1 MYESRIVT
9 GLAVAL
15 GGITV
20 LFGVLSLAY
29 NLVFL
34 AAAGVFGLS
43 AYFVW
48 YHASGRL
55 ARRLY
60 RGVEDRAEP
69 GGGGFGAGPRAD
81 WEPPRDGRSVE
92 GLGGRARSESGRT
105 TAGRAGRSGPEGR
118 RRRSTGGPTA
128 RQAYDA
134 LDLSPDAD
142 EGAVRAAYRQKVKEV
157 HPDQPGGDEERFKEV
172 QAAYERLTD

>member
-1 MYESRIVT
+1 MYGSRIVS
-9 GLAVAL
+9 GLAVVL
-15 GGITV
+15 GGMGA
-20 LFGVLSLAY
+20 LFVVLSVVY

-34 AAAGVFGLS
+34 PVAALFGLS

-69 GGGGFGAGPRAD
+69 GAQAGFGAGPRAD
-81 WEPPRDGRSVE
+81 WEPPRDGQRVGASA
-92 GLGGRARSESGRT
+92 GSRTRRAGDQTGRY
-105 TAGRAGRSGPEGR
+105 GRAGRGRRTPEGL
-118 RRRSTGGPTA
+118 TA
-128 RQAYDA
+128 QEAYDT
-134 LDLSPDAD
+134 LDLEPGAD
-142 EGAVRAAYRQKVKEV
+142 EGTVRDAYRRKVKEV
-157 HPDQPGGDEERFKEV
+157 HPDQPGGDEDRFKAV

>member
-60 RGVEDRAEP
+60 RGVEEQAEP
-69 GGGGFGAGPRAD
+69 GGGGFGAGPQAD
-81 WEPPRDGRSVE
+81 WEPPRDGRS
-92 GLGGRARSESGRT
+92 
-105 TAGRAGRSGPEGR
+105 GPRGR
-118 RRRSTGGPTA
+118 RQPTTGGPTA
-128 RQAYDA
+128 REAYDA
-134 LDLSPDAD
+134 LDLSPEAD

>member
-15 GGITV
+15 GGIAV
-20 LFGVLSLAY
+20 MFGVLSLAY

-60 RGVEDRAEP
+60 RGVEERAEP
-69 GGGGFGAGPRAD
+69 GRGGFGPGPRTE
-81 WEPPRDGRSVE
+81 WEPPRDGRS
-92 GLGGRARSESGRT
+92 GSGRRSRR
-105 TAGRAGRSGPEGR
+105 TA
-118 RRRSTGGPTA
+118 GGPTA
-128 RQAYDA
+128 CEAYDA
-134 LDLSPDAD
+134 LDLNPDAD